1 MGDRMADL
9 KIVDNEI
16 TGNPEAAQ
24 QIREVADMVEQ
35 GIIRDIVIV
44 YDNRVEKHF
53 VSWGEFTDR
62 WRLLGAIEY
71 AKAHVLD
78 N

>member
-1 MGDRMADL
+1 M
-9 KIVDNEI
+9 KIVENKI

-53 VSWGEFTDR
+53 ASWGDFSDR
-62 WRLLGAIEY
+62 WRLLGALEY
-71 AKAHVLD
+71 AKDRVKEVD
-78 N
+78 